1 MKMAVGDEGAR
12 IRARCKL
19 GLFLWS
25 EANTAPSIYGLSLGA
40 EEEALRVR
48 LYLISCSV

>member
-1 MKMAVGDEGAR
+1 MAVGDEGAR